1 MKMKTIKSFT
11 SLGALALVLVST
23 WLSGCRKNEDFILE
37 ESLPINLGIR
47 LSLEN
52 DEFSYN
58 AFGSYCENDGA
69 LLIVVANNAAL
80 LATDLNP
87 DELNSGDF
95 VLYRVGVED
104 PEYALLYVYEVVENG
119 NPTVYL
125 LIGEPSTIS
134 DVVIEDD
141 FMTGSFSGEFTSAG
155 GEFDVAFELSFQCQ
169 LSEDPLLCE

>member
-1 MKMKTIKSFT
+1 
-11 SLGALALVLVST
+11 
-23 WLSGCRKNEDFILE
+23 
-37 ESLPINLGIR
+37 
-47 LSLEN
+47 
-52 DEFSYN
+52 
-58 AFGSYCENDGA
+58 
-69 LLIVVANNAAL
+69 
-80 LATDLNP
+80 
-87 DELNSGDF
+87 